1 MHCGRYEVLLI
12 GHIEFS
18 APKNEIPLLQLQE
31 KKKVDYRFH
40 CITNKGFQCFVY
52 IFLFGV
58 GFFYIKA
65 HTDWQL
71 KVKFLCVLPQFYLL
85 FPKQGLSERKRGKTR
100 PEFLSKINPLIYINF
115 RKQQFSLHYSF

>member
-40 CITNKGFQCFVY
+40 CITNKGFQCFIY
-52 IFLFGV
+52 IILFGV
-58 GFFYIKA
+58 GFLYRSTHRLAAQGEVFVCLAPILPPFSKA
-65 HTDWQL
+65 
-71 KVKFLCVLPQFYLL
+71 VF
-85 FPKQGLSERKRGKTR
+85 E
-100 PEFLSKINPLIYINF
+100 
-115 RKQQFSLHYSF
+115 